1 MFEKLK
7 DFICNYVE
15 VSPDE
20 ITETSRFSE
29 DLGFNS
35 YDFVSMLGDA
45 EEEFEL
51 EIEQEEAAQKKTV
64 GELAA
69 YFEEISA

>member
-7 DFICNYVE
+7 EFICNYVE
-15 VSPDE
+15 VSPEE
-20 ITETSRFSE
+20 ITPDARFSE

-45 EEEFEL
+45 EEEFDC
-51 EIEQEEAAQKKTV
+51 EIDEEIASSKKTV
-64 GELAA
+64 GELVA
-69 YFEEISA
+69 YFEEISE

>member
-7 DFICNYVE
+7 EFICNYVE
-15 VSPDE
+15 INPDDV
-20 ITETSRFSE
+20 TPDARFSE

-45 EEEFEL
+45 EEEFGC
-51 EIEQEEAAQKKTV
+51 EIDEETASSKKTV
-64 GELAA
+64 GELLA
-69 YFEEISA
+69 YLEEVSA

>member
-7 DFICNYVE
+7 ELICSYVE

-20 ITETSRFSE
+20 ITESSRFSE

-45 EEEFEL
+45 EDEFDIQIDESV
-51 EIEQEEAAQKKTV
+51 ATSKKTA
-64 GELAA
+64 GELVA